1 MDMKRTSQWKIFKAN
16 TPIGLHIQVR
26 VENMMM
32 GDLQSNPH
40 QLGFRKGE
48 VQTSSLSNNKEKR
61 KHKTM
66 WNHNPLQ
73 TPKNFVASFSGSK

>member
-1 MDMKRTSQWKIFKAN
+1 MEMKRTSQWKIFKAK
-16 TPIGLHIQVR
+16 TPIGLHIKVK
-26 VENMMM
+26 VENDMMT

-48 VQTSSLSNNKEKR
+48 VKTSSLSNNKNKR
-61 KHKTM
+61 KHKAM

-73 TPKNFVASFSGSK
+73 NTKKLCCIL